1 MIRRVLSLA
10 ALSFASVS
18 FINDLIYNNQ
28 HKTFIMTNCNSQK
41 FPSTCQES
49 TIIKTFH
56 NTGEVI
62 RYQEIDPIST
72 SLLDGVVLRQE
83 NGKYYKA
90 IYTENTIN
98 VEWYRCTYPTD
109 LTNGT
114 GDKVMLTKAINTAGY
129 LGATLRFDAKE
140 YILNEQLSFV
150 NISCFKLLGDKQHTV
165 IKSNTNERFESFYF
179 SFTTCQNIII
189 EGLKFDLNKRNLLA
203 YNSADDAVQKE
214 FNGGVFF
221 TDSSNIEI
229 TNCSFFDLYNRA
241 IRIYSCHEGH
251 IIVNNNLFE
260 SGLQNQIYVMEHLV
274 ISQSHNANVV
284 VENNSFKNAENHDSS
299 KAPCGIFGFDL
310 GLFGSVLINNNYFE
324 YCGRDNTGHH
334 RLYAIDFYDNVNNFV
349 ISNNT
354 FRNTTW
360 GAIRF
365 DGIRKNGIITDNI
378 IHQLISDDGGMI
390 NASSRGAV
398 EFNQTE
404 FRNVIISNN
413 ILESS
418 GETSYGIILQGLS
431 SFCNTE
437 NIEISNN
444 KFYNLKSCITL
455 HGDMDTVS
463 ISNNQAFNLTAIGIY
478 IQGRK
483 VINGVEMEPRKMAKI
498 YINDNNFSG
507 HSNPD
512 FKGIVGVQID
522 GKNGQHSFM
531 GRILINNNFITNNNY
546 GYGIIANT
554 GDSLDNVITVTGNVI
569 ENVGTGLYI
578 RTKKVFVKDNLIYNA
593 SIGAINDTD
602 VPGQTIYHENFY
614 NNVII

>member
-18 FINDLIYNNQ
+18 FSNDLIYNNQ

-62 RYQEIDPIST
+62 RYQEIDPISA

-189 EGLKFDLNKRNLLA
+189 EGLKFDLNKRNLPA

-260 SGLQNQIYVMEHLV
+260 SGVQNQIYVMEHLV

-284 VENNSFKNAENHDSS
+284 VENNSFKNAENHDPS

>member
-1 MIRRVLSLA
+1 
-10 ALSFASVS
+10 
-18 FINDLIYNNQ
+18 
-28 HKTFIMTNCNSQK
+28 MTNCSSQK
-41 FPSTCQES
+41 FPSTCNPGDYGF
-49 TIIKTFH
+49 KKFFPH
-56 NTGEVI
+56 TGEEI
-62 RYQEIDPIST
+62 YYQKITGSNLPE
-72 SLLDGVVLRQE
+72 DGVVLIFE
-83 NGKYYKA
+83 NGEYYKA
-90 IYTENTIN
+90 ILHENTIN
-98 VEWYRCTYPTD
+98 IEWYRCNERYVND
-109 LTNGT
+109 E
-114 GDKVMLTKAINTAGY
+114 AIIVAAIKMAAY
-129 LGATLRFDAKE
+129 LGATLRFEARE
-140 YILNEQLSFV
+140 YIVNRQLGFQQL
-150 NISCFKLLGDKQHTV
+150 SCFKLLGDKQHTI
-165 IKSNTNERFESFYF
+165 IKSNSSIRFEGFYF
-179 SFTTCQNIII
+179 SFIDCNNVII
-189 EGLKFDLNKRNLLA
+189 EGFKFDLNKRNLPA
-203 YNSADDAVQKE
+203 YNSSDDALSKE
-214 FNGGVFF
+214 FNGGILFKG
-221 TDSSNIEI
+221 SSEINGSHNIEI
-229 TNCSFFDLYNRA
+229 TNCHFYDLYNRA
-241 IRIYSCHEGH
+241 LRFYYCEQGH
-251 IIVNNNLFE
+251 IIVRNNLFE
-260 SGLQNQIYVMEHLV
+260 SGVQNQIYMMEHLV
-274 ISQSHNANVV
+274 ITQSHNANVV
-284 VENNSFKNAENHDSS
+284 VENNIFRNAENHDSS
-299 KAPCGIFGFDL
+299 KAPCGIYGFDL
-310 GLFGSVLINNNYFE
+310 GYYGSVLIDNNYFE

-404 FRNVIISNN
+404 FRNIIISNN

-431 SFCNTE
+431 SFCNSE

-444 KFYNLKSCITL
+444 KFYNLKGCITL
-455 HGDMDTVS
+455 HGDMDVVS

-478 IQGRK
+478 VQGRK
-483 VINGVEMEPRKMAKI
+483 VINGVEAEPRKIAKI

-507 HSNPD
+507 NPNPD
-512 FKGIVGVQID
+512 FQGIVGVQID

-554 GDSLDNVITVTGNVI
+554 GDSLDNVVTVTGNVI

-593 SIGAINDTD
+593 THPINDSD

-614 NNVII
+614 NNVLI